1 MVLIGYAAAMAYLF
15 MRISRCGDYFGYILA
30 HLRVPL
36 LLLAVAM
43 VACIASGRFMNV
55 VLSKMGMRFV
65 ALTFVFLLSSA
76 FSVWPGGS
84 VNEFRTFWPPSLFVF
99 IVVAS
104 FLTTVKGLRT
114 ALAML
119 GYGVGI
125 AAVYAMLVG
134 SVNSVGRFDAAGG
147 MAYSNT
153 NDLALVMVMGMPAL
167 MFLFM
172 DSTRGILQR
181 LAALG
186 MLMAAFLLM
195 LSTGSRGG
203 LLGFFAVC
211 AFLLYH
217 QSWAVRLRAFAG
229 LAVLVLIGFA
239 SAPDAMLRRLTTF
252 MSSQQPQGAD
262 PISDANYG
270 PDPGDDYTG
279 IAAASAE
286 GRWYL
291 VKQAAEL
298 LVRNPVL
305 GVGFGMFMVGQ
316 NELALD
322 QGASRGSWKGAHN
335 MYLQV
340 GSENGFPGLYL
351 FVMIIY
357 ASWKTFRFHRR
368 PPPNATPRQ
377 RHLAHIAF
385 AMSASMVGFLVSGT
399 FLTVAYDYFISMFA
413 AIAMGFDNVAALEAQ
428 RVAGEGDPAD
438 TGDPTAGARG
448 QIDWTQAP
456 AGAPAPAQLRH
467 GL

>member
-15 MRISRCGDYFGYILA
+15 LRISRCGDYFGYLLA

-43 VACIASGRFMNV
+43 VACVASGRFMNV
-55 VLSKMGMRFV
+55 VLSKMGMRFA

-104 FLTTVKGLRT
+104 FLTTVQGLR
-114 ALAML
+114 AVLSSL
-119 GYGVGI
+119 GFGVGI
-125 AAVYAMLVG
+125 AAVYALLVG
-134 SVNSVGRFDAAGG
+134 GVNSVGRFNAGGG

-153 NDLALVMVMGMPAL
+153 NDLALVMVVGIPAL
-167 MFLFM
+167 MFIFT
-172 DSTRGILQR
+172 DRTRGIFQR

-186 MLMAAFLLM
+186 MLLAAFVLM
-195 LSTGSRGG
+195 LGTGSRGG
-203 LLGFFAVC
+203 LLGFIGVC
-211 AFLLYH
+211 AFLLWH
-217 QSWAVRLRAFAG
+217 QSWGVRIRAFAG
-229 LAVLVLIGFA
+229 LAVLLLIGFA

-252 MSSQQPQGAD
+252 MSAQSEGGSD
-262 PISDANYG
+262 PISDTDYG
-270 PDPGDDYTG
+270 PKGEKDYTG

-291 VKQAAEL
+291 MKQAAEL
-298 LVRNPVL
+298 LMRNPVL

-322 QGASRGSWKGAHN
+322 QGASRGAWKGAHN
-335 MYLQV
+335 MFLQV

-351 FVMIIY
+351 FVMILY
-357 ASWKTFRFHRR
+357 SSWKTFRYHRR

-377 RHLAHIAF
+377 KLLAHIAF

-399 FLTVAYDYFISMFA
+399 FLTVAYDYFISMYA

-428 RVAGEGDPAD
+428 RRAGEGDPAEKD
-438 TGDPTAGARG
+438 SPIVGARG
-448 QIDWTQAP
+448 QIDWTKAP
-456 AGAPAPAQLRH
+456 VGAPVPAQLRQ
-467 GL
+467 GI